1 MAYPNLAR
9 ARDYIFSNARLLDRH
24 LFSFHFE
31 AAPAKPIE
39 QALAAYQ
46 HDNGLYGY
54 GLEPDKRASD
64 PQPID
69 QAIAMELLDAVGAAP
84 SKFLSICNALLELT
98 NPDGG
103 LPFSHPTVETA
114 PHAPWWACKEPQPS
128 SINPTAVILSYLWR
142 NGISHEWMKHAEEF
156 CWNELNKLDA
166 TRPHSIQN
174 ALAFLAAHP
183 DTKRTERPLREIQEL
198 VRQATCFDPH
208 AEDYVFSPLR
218 FTTSPNSPAASFF
231 TEDELQ
237 LHLETLVNQQQDD
250 GGWPINW
257 PAISEG
263 VLSECRGIVTLRN
276 LKLLRDYG
284 RLEVPAEK
292 TQVHQLEH

>member
-1 MAYPNLAR
+1 MASPNFAR
-9 ARDYIFSNARLLDRH
+9 ARDYIFSSARLLERH

-31 AAPAKPIE
+31 AGPTKPTE
-39 QALAAYQ
+39 QALTAYQ
-46 HDNGLYGY
+46 HENGLYGY
-54 GLEPDKRASD
+54 GLEPDKRTSD

-69 QAIAMELLDAVGAAP
+69 QAIAMELLDTVRAAP
-84 SKFLSICNALLELT
+84 SKFLSICNALPELT

-114 PHAPWWACKEPQPS
+114 PHAPWWSCKEPQPS

-142 NGISHEWMKHAEEF
+142 NGISHEWMKHAEGF
-156 CWNELNKLDA
+156 CWDALNKLDA

-174 ALAFLAAHP
+174 ALFFLAAHP
-183 DTKRTERPLREIQEL
+183 DTQRTERPLREFREL
-198 VRQATCFDPH
+198 VRQVTCFDPN
-208 AEDYVFSPLR
+208 AQDYVFSPLR
-218 FTTSPNSPAASFF
+218 FATSPNGPASSFF
-231 TEDELQ
+231 TKDELQ
-237 LHLETLVNQQQDD
+237 LHLEALINQQQDD

-257 PAISEG
+257 PAISPG

-284 RLEVPAEK
+284 RLEVSGEK
-292 TQVHQLEH
+292 TKAHLLGH